1 MATFPRIIPC
11 LWFNTEAEDAANF
24 YVSVFNNAKIT
35 NVSRAGDRVIT
46 AAFELEGISFT
57 ALNGGPDFAFT
68 EAVSLQIMCET
79 QDEIDYY
86 WERLTDGGEEGRC
99 GWLKDKFGL
108 SWQVVPTVLPKL
120 LGAPGAAGRVTQAF
134 MQMKKFN
141 IAELQRAADAS

>member
-1 MATFPRIIPC
+1 VATFPRIIPC

-24 YVSVFNNAKIT
+24 YVSVFKNAKIT

-57 ALNGGPDFAFT
+57 ALNGGPEFSFT

-86 WERLTDGGEEGRC
+86 WDRLTDGGQEGRC

-120 LGAPGAAGRVTQAF
+120 LGTPGAAARVTQAF